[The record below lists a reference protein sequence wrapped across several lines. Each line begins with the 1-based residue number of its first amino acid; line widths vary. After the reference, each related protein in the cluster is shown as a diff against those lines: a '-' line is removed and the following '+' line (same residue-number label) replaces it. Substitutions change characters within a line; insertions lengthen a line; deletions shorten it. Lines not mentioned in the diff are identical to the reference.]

1 MLSSI
6 QLKKKRKRRV
16 NILNK
21 YKSIEEIVDYFQAR
35 YNEMADQADGVPT
48 AITSEMIDL
57 VHLEMCKQVNEVT
70 AQEKF
75 IIKCKNKMYK
85 KLLNAKRNIATAEKA
100 DAWFDKVFQK
110 YFNRGILEHLIVY
123 AINFLHKKDL
133 LVAKRLFKQINND
146 ELLAEIATSACD
158 YLGWTSQNEP
168 IVDET
173 ETIDEQQ
180 QETDENAFSDEE
192 TAQNDEQCTDVVV
205 YEAKELQP
213 IEQQAQPLVKVER
226 TVTHEVMTATQGT
239 IAPVTQG
246 NEEVAANDDEGQG
259 TTPNGTK
266 KVPPSFFRP
275 GGKSGNNF

>member
-1 MLSSI
+1 MNSFKKMDELVFEFGKDI
-6 QLKKKRKRRV
+6 KYYANNFAGETPGEIKTQLYEYMFARFCKEIEAISEVEAVDIKYKKKFY
-16 NILNK
+16 NK
-21 YKSIEEIVDYFQAR
+21 LFK
-35 YNEMADQADGVPT
+35 
-48 AITSEMIDL
+48 
-57 VHLEMCKQVNEVT
+57 
-70 AQEKF
+70 
-75 IIKCKNKMYK
+75 
-85 KLLNAKRNIATAEKA
+85 AKRKLTNLDRA
-100 DAWFDKVFQK
+100 DAWFDKIFQK

-226 TVTHEVMTATQGT
+226 TVTHEVMTAIQGT

-259 TTPNGTK
+259 TTPNGTR